1 MNLMKNQITIR
12 DYKKSELLEII
23 SLTAESYSTPYKLKG
38 VVNNFHENLETVKR
52 DIERGL
58 KILVAEEKGKLIG
71 AVRFA
76 VIDSKLKL
84 GRLAVLPNYRC
95 KGIGGKLIT
104 SVLKVAQEENIKT
117 VALDVMEEKGLVPFY
132 EKFGFKMKS
141 KEKHQ
146 NHHDI
151 IMEKITN

>member
-1 MNLMKNQITIR
+1 MMNLMKNQITIR

-76 VIDSKLKL
+76 VIDSKLKQK
-84 GRLAVLPNYRC
+84 LA
-95 KGIGGKLIT
+95 
-104 SVLKVAQEENIKT
+104 
-117 VALDVMEEKGLVPFY
+117 
-132 EKFGFKMKS
+132 
-141 KEKHQ
+141 
-146 NHHDI
+146 
-151 IMEKITN
+151 